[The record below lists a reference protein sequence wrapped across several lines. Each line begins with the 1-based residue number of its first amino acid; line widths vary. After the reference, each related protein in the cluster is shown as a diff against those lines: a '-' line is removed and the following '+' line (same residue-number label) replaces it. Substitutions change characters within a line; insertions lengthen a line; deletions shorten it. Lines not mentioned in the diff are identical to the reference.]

1 MARGIDS
8 STQTELDKK
17 TFNIVNLMEFQ
28 GIGGTDTHIT
38 DAPVDIV
45 YNGDSYLSLGKF
57 LGMTDIQEEEDLK
70 IESIDIT
77 LSAVDIDLVKLFLD
91 YDYIDR
97 RVLVYRAVIGH
108 DYGIIGTPILVFDGR
123 LDQPRLAEDFVGRKA
138 TLAITAS
145 SHWSDFEAINGR
157 HTNDTEHQIL
167 YPGDDFF
174 APSASTQKD
183 VKWGK
188 E

>member
-1 MARGIDS
+1 MSRGIDS
-8 STQTELDKK
+8 STQTELDTKS
-17 TFNIVNLMEFQ
+17 FNIVNLMEFQ
-28 GIGGTDTHIT
+28 NIGGVNTYLT
-38 DAPVDIV
+38 DAPVDM
-45 YNGDSYLSLGKF
+45 SYGGNTYTSLGQL

-77 LSAVDIDLVKLFLD
+77 LSAIDTDIVKLFLD

-97 RVLVYRAVIGH
+97 RVLVHRAVTGA
-108 DYGIIGTPILVFDGR
+108 DYAIIGTPILVFDGR
-123 LDQPRLAEDFVGRKA
+123 LDQPRLAEDYEARKA
-138 TLAITAS
+138 TLAVSAS
-145 SHWSDFEAINGR
+145 SHWSDFESIGGR
-157 HTNDTEHQIL
+157 HTNNTEHQIL

-174 APSASTQKD
+174 APGAETQKD